1 MAVPMAVASVS
12 TLSSPSNASRRAN
25 SGQLKNVFNQDW
37 RRVICLRPSSRASTC
52 IACRLR
58 ALLASA
64 LLASALPRAS
74 VTPDL
79 GVQRVELHLDP
90 PGLQVAVDLAGTH
103 PLLVVQTHDLRTQLG
118 MNPVA
123 VALAGSGRHPQQVLQ
138 VTHGVPALA
147 QTLRVPPD
155 GSALG

>member
-37 RRVICLRPSSRASTC
+37 RNVICLRPSSRASTC

-58 ALLASA
+58 ALLAG
-64 LLASALPRAS
+64 ALPRAS

-103 PLLVVQTHDLRTQLG
+103 PLLVVQT
-118 MNPVA
+118 
-123 VALAGSGRHPQQVLQ
+123 
-138 VTHGVPALA
+138 
-147 QTLRVPPD
+147 
-155 GSALG
+155 